1 MACQGVVF
9 LEIDSLLTEDEKVVR
24 AAVRQWVEEN
34 VKPVIEKH
42 EQAATFPMELI
53 PEVGK
58 LGYFGANLKGYGCAE
73 MSNVE
78 YGLVMQELERGDSG
92 LRSFVSVQS
101 ALVMSPLYAVIP
113 KKKKGKCLP
122 PPQKGEAIC
131 CFGLTEPGFG

>member
-1 MACQGVVF
+1 MAFQGVDF

-34 VKPVIEKH
+34 VKPIIEKH
-42 EQAATFPMELI
+42 AQAATFPMELI

-92 LRSFVSVQS
+92 Q
-101 ALVMSPLYAVIP
+101 P
-113 KKKKGKCLP
+113 
-122 PPQKGEAIC
+122 
-131 CFGLTEPGFG
+131 